1 MMRRQRVNF
10 YFNSEDG
17 STLCVINTKHKT
29 YVGTA
34 QCSPQD
40 MDMLSEKTG
49 GEIAFHRAKIHMITD
64 QKDILTHELDGLLKY
79 YYSIRQS
86 KKFNKKDYAVR
97 MLIRQ
102 IKIKQN
108 DIDDLNEL
116 LTYEKETLKQYME
129 QKAIFYNRI
138 RESRKGKNN

>member
-1 MMRRQRVNF
+1 
-10 YFNSEDG
+10 
-17 STLCVINTKHKT
+17 
-29 YVGTA
+29 
-34 QCSPQD
+34 

-129 QKAIFYNRI
+129 
-138 RESRKGKNN
+138 